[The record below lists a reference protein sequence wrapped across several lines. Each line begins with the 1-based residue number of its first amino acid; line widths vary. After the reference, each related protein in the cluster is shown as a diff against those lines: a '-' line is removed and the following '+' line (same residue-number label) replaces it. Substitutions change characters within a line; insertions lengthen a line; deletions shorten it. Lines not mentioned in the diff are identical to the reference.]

1 MVRAYR
7 STVLASNLANA
18 DTPHYKARDFEFRG
32 VLADAMNGRN
42 APAMTSTHARHLAT
56 GASGMGDVEM
66 MYRVQHQ
73 DSMDGNTVDPHIEQA
88 NFMNNALR
96 YQASLRF
103 LDGKIKGLKS
113 AIRGD

>member
-1 MVRAYR
+1 
-7 STVLASNLANA
+7 
-18 DTPHYKARDFEFRG
+18 
-32 VLADAMNGRN
+32 
-42 APAMTSTHARHLAT
+42 
-56 GASGMGDVEM
+56 MGDVEM
-66 MYRVQHQ
+66 LYRVPHQ